1 VASRL
6 VYVANA
12 RLPTEKAHGHAI
24 VKMCEAYAEAGV
36 EVELWHP
43 YRAQGDARLGKMTV
57 FDYYGVPETF
67 RVRSLRNIDVIPA
80 ERWFPRRLFPYLAG
94 AQDVLWTCYA
104 AQRARRS
111 PPALYH
117 TRDLFA
123 AYWLTQAGLS
133 VILEVHIPPA
143 GTGRRLIRTLARRP
157 NLRGV
162 IALTEGNRD
171 ALLSLDVPERK
182 MLVLGSCVDTRSY
195 RALPRPDEC
204 RDLLGLP
211 DDRQII
217 GYVGRFQTLGKEKG
231 LPVLLSAFGRLR
243 KQHGL
248 APLLLGVGGPMDV
261 VPRYIEAGVA
271 AGAHP
276 DDLLFVDRV
285 ESEDVPMW
293 IHACDV
299 GVIPSPRS
307 EFFARH
313 SSPLKA
319 FEFMAAGVPLVASD
333 LPALRE
339 SLTHDRNAWLVEPEN
354 PEALAAGLALL
365 LGDAEVRGRLRAQA
379 ERDVTQHTW
388 RHRAD
393 TIMESYRNWVR

>member
-24 VKMCEAYAEAGV
+24 VKMCEAYAETGLD
-36 EVELWHP
+36 VELWHP
-43 YRAQGDARLGKMTV
+43 YREQGNIRLGMTTV

-80 ERWFPRRLFPYLAG
+80 ESWFPQRLFPYFVG
-94 AQDVLWTCYA
+94 AHDVLWAWYA
-104 AQRARRS
+104 AQHARRS

-123 AYWLTQAGLS
+123 AFWLIHAGLA
-133 VILEVHIPPA
+133 VILEVHAPPA
-143 GTGRRLIRTLARRP
+143 GPGRRLLRGLAQRP

-162 IALTEGNRD
+162 VALTEGNRD

-182 MLVLGSCVDTRSY
+182 IVVLGSCVDTRPY
-195 RALPRPDEC
+195 RALPRRDDC

-217 GYVGRFQTLGKEKG
+217 GYVGRFQTLGMEKG
-231 LPVLLSAFGRLR
+231 LPVLLSALGRLR
-243 KQHGL
+243 KRYGL
-248 APLLLGVGGPMDV
+248 TPLLLCVGGPMDV

-285 ESEDVPMW
+285 ESTDVPTW

-299 GVIPSPRS
+299 GVIPFPLA
-307 EFFARH
+307 EHFARYA
-313 SSPLKA
+313 SPLKA

-339 SLTHDRNAWLVEPEN
+339 SLTHDRNAWLVKPED
-354 PEALAAGLALL
+354 PEALAAALAHL
-365 LGDAEVRGRLRAQA
+365 LGDAEVRTRLGAQA

-393 TIMESYRNWVR
+393 TILESYRN